1 MRRFLLLLLFINQI
15 SNATTY
21 YVAKNGN
28 DRNNGVTL
36 PFLTIQ
42 RGVNAL
48 KAGDTLFV
56 RDGVYTE
63 RIVISD
69 HNSTAN
75 SPIVISAFRG
85 ERPVIDGAGLDLGG
99 NGNGLVSIFSPYVRF
114 NGFEVRNV
122 DMTGRYT
129 DHMAVY
135 LNGNDILS
143 NCIVHNAYHGG
154 VQICGNNNLMEY
166 CTVYDCS
173 MYNADLRIKNGNSAG
188 VSIRGFPSRSI
199 TANYNTIR
207 NCTIYNVYG
216 ETVSAVYT
224 RNTVMEDNVVRQ
236 GGIYICNSQHGLYQR
251 NFVFILND
259 MGEFRHAA
267 IGCDNEYSGNT
278 NSDNIIINN
287 ICYGAWSNFSATN
300 LTNSTIANNTFV
312 NSRYDWNVIIY
323 RGFTHS
329 NSNFVNNIVIQESS
343 APCIFYDG
351 SDGIRFSNNLWNK
364 LPSNNLE
371 GGYARSN
378 SDVISA
384 SSISKSGSVTSPDY
398 FRLFQGSPAIDA
410 GINLLSSDFEKN
422 QRVNSDIGAFEFISG
437 TPEPVSPVYVSSSV
451 ENATPSRLD
460 ITFSLSLAGIIPA
473 ASAFTVMV
481 NSSPRSVTSVAVSG
495 TRVSLGLSGAVAHGD
510 VVTVAY
516 TRPSSNPLQTPSGG
530 QAGSFTA
537 RQVSNKVSAPP
548 APEPAYVSSS
558 VENATPSRLD
568 ITFSL
573 SLAGIIP
580 AASAFTVML
589 NSSPRSVTSV
599 AVSGTRVSLGLSGA
613 VAHGDVVTVAYT
625 RPSSNPLQTPSGG
638 QAGSFTARQVSN
650 KVAKV
655 NNKPLVSINSPNDV
669 FSGFIYEL
677 NAKESHDPD
686 NDRLTF
692 RWTVPSNLSV
702 SSTTEPVLKF
712 LAPVVSAPTQAQFTL
727 KVSDG
732 ISSVSKNV
740 IIEVIPYR
748 PELET
753 AEIVNIEASSHYAQN
768 YPYNIIDGNIGTMWA
783 SNGNGQ
789 WLVIEL
795 KEPFNIQHIKL
806 AFQPLQKKQFFFDIF
821 GSSNNKSWEPIFLK
835 SASCGFSGDLHV
847 YDFPPSKA
855 EKEYKFIKI
864 VGLGNSSDEW
874 NYFAELKILGYRNRI
889 FLEYDKLPVKLFPN
903 PAGEKVTIRIDDI
916 TFMPDF
922 VKIMNF
928 SGSLMLIK
936 NVDPG
941 IREFDINFNL
951 HEGLYIVHF
960 ISGSVTLFSQ
970 KLIVQNK

>member
-1 MRRFLLLLLFINQI
+1 MRRLVLLLLFINQI

-48 KAGDTLFV
+48 RAGDTLFV
-56 RDGVYTE
+56 REGVYTE

-75 SPIVISAFRG
+75 SPIVISAFRD

-122 DMTGRYT
+122 DMTGRYS

-173 MYNADLRIKNGNSAG
+173 MYNADLHIKNGNSAG
-188 VSIRGFPSRSI
+188 VSIRGFPSRSV

-207 NCTIYNVYG
+207 NCTIFNVYG

-236 GGIYICNSQHGLYQR
+236 GGIYICNSQYGLYQR
-251 NFVFILND
+251 NFVYILND

-267 IGCDNEYSGNT
+267 IGCDNEYSGNS

-287 ICYGAWSNFSATN
+287 VCYGAWSNFAATN
-300 LTNSTIANNTFV
+300 LINSTIANNTFV

-329 NSNFVNNIVIQESS
+329 NSNFVNNIVIQEST

-364 LPSNNLE
+364 SPSNNLE

-378 SDVISA
+378 SDVIST
-384 SSISKSGSVTSPDY
+384 SCISKSGSVTSPDY
-398 FRLFQGSPAIDA
+398 YRLFQGSPAIDA
-410 GINLLSSDFEKN
+410 GLNLVSSDFEKN
-422 QRVNSDIGAFEFISG
+422 LRTNSDIGAFEFNSG
-437 TPEPVSPVYVSSSV
+437 VPVPVGPAYVSSSV
-451 ENATPSRLD
+451 ENATPSRVD
-460 ITFSLSLAGIIPA
+460 IIFSLSLAGIIPA

-481 NSSPRSVTSVAVSG
+481 NSSTRSVSSVAVSG
-495 TRVSLGLSGAVAHGD
+495 TRVSLTLQGAVAYGD
-510 VVTVAY
+510 AVTVAY
-516 TRPSSNPLQTPSGG
+516 TKPSSNLLQTSAGG
-530 QAGSFTA
+530 QAVSFTA
-537 RQVSNKVSAPP
+537 Q
-548 APEPAYVSSS
+548 
-558 VENATPSRLD
+558 
-568 ITFSL
+568 
-573 SLAGIIP
+573 
-580 AASAFTVML
+580 
-589 NSSPRSVTSV
+589 
-599 AVSGTRVSLGLSGA
+599 
-613 VAHGDVVTVAYT
+613 
-625 RPSSNPLQTPSGG
+625 
-638 QAGSFTARQVSN
+638 QVSN

-655 NNKPLVSINSPNDV
+655 NNKPIVSINSSNNAY
-669 FSGFIYEL
+669 SGFVCEL

-686 NDRLTF
+686 NDRLAF
-692 RWTVPSNLSV
+692 RWTVPSNISV
-702 SSTTEPVLKF
+702 SSTSEPILKF
-712 LAPVVSAPTQAQFTL
+712 LAPIVSIPAQVEFNL

-732 ISSVSKNV
+732 KSSVTKSTIV
-740 IIEVIPYR
+740 EIIPYK

-753 AEIVNIEASSHYAQN
+753 AEIVNIEASSHHAQN
-768 YPYNIIDGNIGTMWA
+768 SPYNIIDGNIGTMWA

-789 WLVIEL
+789 WLIIEM
-795 KEPFNIQHIKL
+795 KEPFNIQHIVL
-806 AFQPLQKKQFFFDIF
+806 AFQPRQINQSFFDIL
-821 GSSNNKSWEPIFLK
+821 GSVDNKSWEPIMSK
-835 SASCGFSGDLHV
+835 SASCGFSGDPQV
-847 YDFPPSKA
+847 FDFPPAKA
-855 EKEYKFIKI
+855 EKEFKYIKI
-864 VGLGNSSDEW
+864 IGSGNPSDEW
-874 NYFAELKILGYRNRI
+874 NYFAELKIFGYRNKSS
-889 FLEYDKLPVKLFPN
+889 LEYEKLPVKLFPN
-903 PAGEKVTIRIDDI
+903 PAREKVTVRIDDETI
-916 TFMPDF
+916 TPDF
-922 VKIMNF
+922 VKITNL
-928 SGSLMLIK
+928 SGAMMLISK
-936 NVDPG
+936 IDPG
-941 IREFDINFNL
+941 IREFDLSLNF
-951 HEGLYIVHF
+951 HKGLYIVHF
-960 ISGSVTLFSQ
+960 ISGSVTIFSQ
-970 KLIVQNK
+970 KLVVQTK

>member
-473 ASAFTVMV
+473 ASAFTVM
-481 NSSPRSVTSVAVSG
+481 
-495 TRVSLGLSGAVAHGD
+495 
-510 VVTVAY
+510 
-516 TRPSSNPLQTPSGG
+516 
-530 QAGSFTA
+530 
-537 RQVSNKVSAPP
+537 
-548 APEPAYVSSS
+548 
-558 VENATPSRLD
+558 
-568 ITFSL
+568 
-573 SLAGIIP
+573 
-580 AASAFTVML
+580 L